1 MLNGIDPVFIFNFSK
16 LVPDVG
22 AALGDIPIVSKLN
35 LNVPLPPIPIYL
47 SEKLTGIYID
57 SEDKNVDVETSTETL
72 ATGATPVIN
81 QKGINSTV
89 RINMF
94 ANKNSIGMTL
104 LSAMIDLIY
113 DKVTSKEYS
122 IYYFHGPITVFG
134 GLLHSFSISQ
144 NSTNELYNI
153 TLELT
158 RSTIKA
164 TTEKAKIPS
173 VTPDPNAVIL

>member
-16 LVPDVG
+16 LVPDLKT
-22 AALGDIPIVSKLN
+22 ALGDIPLVSKLSSN
-35 LNVPLPPIPIYL
+35 IPLPPIPIYL
-47 SEKLTGIYID
+47 SEKITGIYID

-72 ATGATPVIN
+72 PSGGVPIIN

-89 RINMF
+89 KINMI

-113 DKVTSKEYS
+113 EKVTSKEYS

-134 GLLHSFSISQ
+134 GLLHSFSTNQ
-144 NSTNELYNI
+144 NASNDLYNI

-158 RSTIKA
+158 RSTVKVDPP
-164 TTEKAKIPS
+164 KIP
-173 VTPDPNAVIL
+173 VVNPLTGAVPL